1 MDSADDT
8 TAAITAWIEENL
20 GGKVRH
26 VERQARWRPVWWV
39 SLEQDNEMKDLCV
52 RGERIDSPSAFPL
65 KHEMVFQS
73 ILQDNDI
80 PVARVHGW
88 CDRPRAIVMDR
99 VPGRDNFEDV
109 AEDERR
115 RAMEDYIDV
124 LVRMHRLDV
133 RQFSDAGIVRAA
145 RPAESDRIGL
155 QHFENLAYR
164 AMKKRPDPFLEFAL
178 GWLARNRVDNEGRE
192 SAIVWD
198 AGQFHH
204 LDGRIVAVLDL
215 EFAHVGDPMMD
226 LGGIWTRNAFIPF
239 GDVTALFLRYQD
251 RSGRPVD
258 LASVQYHYILWAL
271 SNPIEFHAVLADPVP
286 GADYMLNLHWVIESN
301 LLALEGIAHVMNI
314 EFEAVQ
320 EPDPIHSPFGPAH
333 RHLTKSLENYP
344 LGSGY
349 HRYRHRM
356 SIRLVRHLE
365 RIEELGAPVVKAD
378 LDDLQRLFGRRP
390 DSWEESE
397 IELEQFVLSDNCRR
411 DAELVQLFHR
421 RLHRA
426 RMLCGPAGSWITQH
440 RVVGQP
446 NLKPREA
453 DLEQP

>member
-1 MDSADDT
+1 LGAVRHAEDASAEIT
-8 TAAITAWIEENL
+8 TWIEGNL

-39 SLEQDNEMKDLCV
+39 TLEQDNEVKQLCV
-52 RGERIDSPSAFPL
+52 RGDRIDSPSAFPL
-65 KHEMVFQS
+65 EHEMIFQS

-88 CDRPRAIVMDR
+88 CDKPRAIVMDR

-109 AEDERR
+109 PEDERR
-115 RAMEDYIDV
+115 RVMDDYIDV

-145 RPAESDRIGL
+145 RPEESDQIGL
-155 QHFENLAYR
+155 RHFENVAYR
-164 AMKKRPDPFLEFAL
+164 AIKKRPDPFLEFAL
-178 GWLARNRVDNEGRE
+178 GWLARNRIDNRGRE

-204 LDGRIVAVLDL
+204 LDGRIVAVLDI

-239 GDVTALFLRYQD
+239 GDVPALFRRYEEG
-251 RSGRPVD
+251 SGRPVD
-258 LASVQYHYILWAL
+258 IASVQYHYILWAL
-271 SNPIEFHAVLADPVP
+271 SNPIEFHAVLAEPVP

-301 LLALEGIAHVMNI
+301 LLALEGIAHVMNV
-314 EFEAVQ
+314 ELEEVE
-320 EPDPIHSPFGPAH
+320 EPDPVRSPFGPAY
-333 RHLTKSLENYP
+333 RHLTKSLEDSP
-344 LGSGY
+344 AGSGY
-349 HRYRHRM
+349 DRYRHRM
-356 SIRLVRHLE
+356 SVRLVRHLE
-365 RIEELGAPVVKAD
+365 RIGELGPAALEAD
-378 LDDLQRLFGRRP
+378 LDDAHRLLGHRP

-397 IELEQFVLSDNCRR
+397 IELERLVLSDDGRR
-411 DAELVQLFHR
+411 DAELIQLLHR

-446 NLKPREA
+446 SV
-453 DLEQP
+453 

>member
-1 MDSADDT
+1 MDDT
-8 TAAITAWIEENL
+8 EEVNAAITAWIEGNL

-39 SLEQDNEMKDLCV
+39 SLEQDNGVRELCV

-65 KHEMVFQS
+65 EHEMVFQS
-73 ILQDNDI
+73 ILEDNDI

-88 CDRPRAIVMDR
+88 CDKPRAIVMDR

-109 AEDERR
+109 PEDERR
-115 RAMEDYIDV
+115 RAMDDYIDV

-145 RPAESDRIGL
+145 RPEESDQIGL
-155 QHFENLAYR
+155 RHFERVAYR
-164 AMKKRPDPFLEFAL
+164 AIKKRPDPFLEFAL
-178 GWLARNRVDNEGRE
+178 GWLARNRVENQGRE
-192 SAIVWD
+192 SAILWD

-204 LDGRIVAVLDL
+204 LDGRIVAVLDI

-226 LGGIWTRNAFIPF
+226 LGGMWTRNAFIPF
-239 GDVTALFLRYQD
+239 GDVPALFRRYQD

-258 LASVQYHYILWAL
+258 IASVQYHYILWAL

-286 GADYMLNLHWVIESN
+286 GTDYMLNLHWVIESN
-301 LLALEGIAHVMNI
+301 LLALEGIAHVMNV
-314 EFEAVQ
+314 ELEPVE
-320 EPDPIHSPFGPAH
+320 EPDPVRSPFGPAY
-333 RHLTKSLENYP
+333 RHLTKSLEDYP

-349 HRYRHRM
+349 DRYRQRM
-356 SIRLVRHLE
+356 SVRLVRHLE
-365 RIEELGAPVVKAD
+365 RIEELGAPVLKAD
-378 LDDLQRLFGRRP
+378 LDDLHRLFGHRP

-397 IELEQFVLSDNCRR
+397 IELEQLVLSDDGRR
-411 DAELVQLFHR
+411 DAELIRLFYR
-421 RLHRA
+421 RLRRA
-426 RMLCGPAGSWITQH
+426 GMLCGPAGSWITQH

-446 NLKPREA
+446 SL
-453 DLEQP
+453 